1 MFSIL
6 PEENTLKKMGKK
18 ARCRGGRIACL
29 YLVMVLVVLLTAG
42 TVSAAEPSEGVKT
55 VDPVNQSDNYSAVLY
70 DNTNGLPTAEANAI
84 VQTSEGFIWIGS
96 YGGLIRYDGNTFER
110 MDSTTGVASVVSLF
124 VDSRDRLWIGTNDS
138 GLALMEKGE
147 FRKWGEGDG
156 LGSSYVCTI
165 AEDSDGTIYAGT
177 TEGIV
182 MVSPDDF
189 SIKPVDDP
197 IVAGSYVES
206 IRRGS
211 DGLLYCLTN
220 QDDFFTLRN
229 GELVDYMG
237 HDASESGG
245 ITSILSDP
253 DNPGNVYMSTADGG
267 FYYGDPHH
275 FREMEKMDTEPL
287 LDVMEI
293 QKFGDQIWICY
304 RNGIGVLEDG
314 KFYYLDGLPMDNSV
328 NHVMAD
334 YEGNLWFTSARK
346 GVMKVVS
353 NQFSDMFTRY
363 GLEQNVVNSTCMCE
377 DKLFIGTDTGLIVI
391 GDQGAEE
398 SVPLTSA
405 KTASGNDLGSAD
417 LLQLLDGVRIRSV
430 IRDSSGRIWISTW
443 RSQGLLCYDR
453 GSVTAYTVDDGLL
466 SDQVR
471 MVSEAADGS
480 VMVACAGGLSVI
492 KDGRVVKSYTDENGI
507 ENTATLTVTNAPN
520 GDILVGSDGGG
531 IYVIGEDGVRNIGTQ
546 DGLSSGIVMR
556 IKHDI
561 EKELFWIITSNSISY
576 MTEDYKVTTVQKFPY
591 SNNLDLYEN
600 SKGDMWILSSNG
612 IYVIPSDELVA
623 NGEIKPVHYGIA
635 NGLPCITTSNSYS
648 ELTEDGDL
656 YLSGT
661 TGVAKVRIESSLE
674 EVSNLKQAVPFV
686 DADGVRIYP
695 DESGS
700 FQIPS
705 NVQKLV
711 VYAYVYNYSLT
722 DPQVSYRL
730 DGFDREAVT
739 VSRSD
744 LGPVSYTNLPGG
756 SYRFQMELKDA
767 MGRGSNTL
775 EIPIVKQ
782 KAFYEQAW
790 FYILVGIAAAAVI
803 AALVHMYIR
812 RRMRALEAKH
822 REEAERERIEGE
834 LAMASRIQS
843 GMLPHEFPPFP
854 ERKEFDIFAS
864 MEPAKE
870 IGGDFYDYFF
880 VDDDHL
886 CMVIADVSGKG
897 VPAALFM
904 MVSKAILQ
912 SVGGMCGSAGEIL
925 TKANESICSNNQE
938 EMFVTV
944 WIGILEISTGKLTA
958 ANAGHE
964 YPVIRQPG
972 GNFELLKDKHGFVI
986 GGMNGIRY
994 KEYEVML
1001 KPGAKMFLY
1010 TYGVPEA
1017 TDAEEN
1023 MFGTDRMVEAL
1034 NIDPEAPPEQ
1044 VLKNVRSSVREFVK
1058 DAEQFDDLTMLC
1070 LEYHSPTGKEQ

>member
-1 MFSIL
+1 MA
-6 PEENTLKKMGKK
+6 KKVHK
-18 ARCRGGRIACL
+18 RGRKIICL
-29 YLVMVLVVLLTAG
+29 YLVMVLIALMTVS
-42 TVSAAEPSEGVKT
+42 TVSAAESSEEVKT
-55 VDPVNQSDNYSAVLY
+55 VDPVHQPDNYSAVLY

-138 GLALMEKGE
+138 GLALMENGE
-147 FRKWGEGDG
+147 FRIWGADDG
-156 LGSSYVCTI
+156 LGSSFICSI
-165 AEDSDGTIYAGT
+165 EEDSNGTIYAGT
-177 TEGIV
+177 TEGIA
-182 MVSPDDF
+182 MVSPEDF
-189 SIKPVDDP
+189 SIKKVDDP
-197 IVAGSYVES
+197 KVEGAYVES
-206 IRRGS
+206 IKRGS

-220 QDDFFTLRN
+220 ADDFFTLEN
-229 GELVDYMG
+229 GKLKDYIG
-237 HDASESGG
+237 HDEEGYAG
-245 ITSILSDP
+245 ITSILPDA
-253 DNPGNVYMSTADGG
+253 DNPGNVYMSTGDAG
-267 FYYGDPHH
+267 FYYGDPKNL
-275 FREMEKMDTEPL
+275 EKMKKIDITPL
-287 LDVMEI
+287 SDVMDIE
-293 QKFGDQIWICY
+293 KYGDQVWICD
-304 RNGIGVLEDG
+304 RNGIGVCEGD
-314 KFYYLDGLPMDNSV
+314 KFYYMDELPMSNSV

-353 NQFSDMFTRY
+353 NQFSEIFTRY
-363 GLEQNVVNSTCMCE
+363 GLEPNVVNSTCMCE

-391 GDQGAEE
+391 DDKSVVE
-398 SVPLTSA
+398 SVPLMSA
-405 KTASGNDLGSAD
+405 KTASGEDLGASD
-417 LLQLLDGVRIRSV
+417 LVQLLNGVRIRSI

-443 RSQGLLCYDR
+443 RSVGLLCYDK
-453 GSVTAYTVDDGLL
+453 GNVTAYTVEDGLL

-471 MVSEAADGS
+471 IVSEAADGS
-480 VMVACAGGLSVI
+480 MMAACAGGLSVI
-492 KDGRVVKSYTDENGI
+492 KDARVAKSYTEADGI
-507 ENTATLTVTNAPN
+507 ENTAALTVTNAPN
-520 GDILVGSDGGG
+520 GDILIGSDGGG
-531 IYVIGEDGVRNIGTQ
+531 IYIIGKDGVRNIGIH

-561 EKELFWIITSNSISY
+561 KQDLFWIITSNSISY

-612 IYVIPSDELVA
+612 IYVIPSAELVA
-623 NGEIKPVHYGIA
+623 NKEIKPVHYGIA

-661 TGVAKVRIESSLE
+661 TGVAKVNIESSLE
-674 EVSNLKQAVPFV
+674 AISNLKQAVPFV

-695 DESGS
+695 DQSGA

-705 NVQKLV
+705 NVQKLI
-711 VYAYVYNYSLT
+711 VYGFVYNYSLT

-730 DGFDREAVT
+730 DGFEREAVT

-756 SYRFQMELKDA
+756 TYSFQMELKDA
-767 MGRGSNTL
+767 LGRGSNTL
-775 EIPIVKQ
+775 NISIVKQ
-782 KAFYEQAW
+782 KAFYEQLW
-790 FYILVGIAAAAVI
+790 FYILVGLAVVAVI
-803 AALVHMYIR
+803 TLLVHMYIR
-812 RRMRALEAKH
+812 RRMRTLEIKH
-822 REEAERERIEGE
+822 REEAKRERIESE
-834 LAMASRIQS
+834 LAMASRIQN
-843 GMLPHEFPPFP
+843 GMLPHQFPPFP
-854 ERKEFDIFAS
+854 DRKEFDIYAS

-880 VDDDHL
+880 VDNDHL
-886 CMVIADVSGKG
+886 CIVIADVSGKG

-912 SVGGMCGSAGEIL
+912 SVGGMCGSASEIL

-972 GNFELLKDKHGFVI
+972 GIFELLKDRHGFVV
-986 GGMNGIRY
+986 GGVNGIKY
-994 KEYEVML
+994 KEYEVQL
-1001 KPGAKMFLY
+1001 EPGAKIFLY
-1010 TYGVPEA
+1010 TDGVPEA
-1017 TDAEEN
+1017 TDADEN

-1034 NIDPEAPPEQ
+1034 NKDPEASPEQ
-1044 VLKNVRSSVREFVK
+1044 VLKNVRASVREFVK

-1070 LEYHSPTGKEQ
+1070 MEYHPSIDGDQ